1 MTREQIYL
9 ITEQL
14 VVNCVSNALYNRC
27 WDFAIYK
34 SLLASNCNDHS
45 PIEWTKYNQWKIN
58 HNMRATKTIAKK
70 NNGRLTAFEIINAT
84 TTRCLI
90 KAEFIS
96 QEQTSTTMFEYS
108 LDAFA
113 PDLWRFQNPLG
124 DTILK
129 NEQECNILFT
139 ASLSELHPAIEPLNH
154 QHEIIIE
161 PINYQL
167 EIAVEVVEAETLNS
181 ETHLKFHVLKE
192 IIDALKPCYLAKV
205 DESEKAYFET
215 IIGAAIFYLPTSVNH
230 FSGYISI
237 GAIKSYLKDGKKVRD
252 HISPRKFVARKLLS
266 EPSVSAEALM
276 NDYYN
281 SYAQFMYVAPS
292 ENSLLVN
299 YYENHSTYDDAL
311 VALQIEKFP
320 ANQDNK
326 FESNN
331 ELVRF
336 LRFIEDQ
343 DINSIDLAITT
354 ALLPQFRNQ

>member
-14 VVNCVSNALYNRC
+14 AINCASHELYTRSWN
-27 WDFAIYK
+27 FAIYK
-34 SLLASNCNDHS
+34 ALLASNCNDHS
-45 PIEWTKYNQWKIN
+45 PIEWTIYNEWKVN
-58 HNMRATKTIAKK
+58 HNMRATKTITKK
-70 NNGRLTAFEIINAT
+70 NNGRLTAFEITNAT
-84 TTRCLI
+84 PTRCLI
-90 KAEFIS
+90 KAEFTS
-96 QEQTSTTMFEYS
+96 LEQTSSDVFEYS
-108 LDAFA
+108 LESFA
-113 PDLWRFQNPLG
+113 PDLWQFQNPLG
-124 DTILK
+124 DTIIK

-139 ASLSELHPAIEPLNH
+139 ASLPEFHPAIEPINH
-154 QHEIIIE
+154 Q
-161 PINYQL
+161 P
-167 EIAVEVVEAETLNS
+167 EIALEVVEVETLNS
-181 ETHLKFHVLKE
+181 GVHLKFHVLKE
-192 IIDALKPCYLAKV
+192 IIDALKPGYLAKV

-237 GAIKSYLKDGKKVRD
+237 GAVNSHLKNEKKVRD

-299 YYENHSTYDDAL
+299 YFENHSTYDDAL

-320 ANQDNK
+320 ANQDPK
-326 FESNN
+326 FQSNN
-331 ELVRF
+331 ELNRF

-343 DINSIDLAITT
+343 DSNSIDLAMATV
-354 ALLPQFRNQ
+354 LLQQFRNQ